1 MGWWRLKGGAVEGVA
16 METVAIAAVLVV
28 ARERVAGAW
37 RCTIL
42 QRHVLSAEERVL
54 QLGGLVR

>member
-1 MGWWRLKGGAVEGVA
+1 

-54 QLGGLVR
+54 QLGGLVRYRHASRNQCT

>member
-1 MGWWRLKGGAVEGVA
+1 
-16 METVAIAAVLVV
+16 METVAIAAVLMV
-28 ARERVAGAW
+28 AVAW
-37 RCTIL
+37 LCTIL